1 MHACAQCPLNHQEQ
15 ECIHR
20 KYRVRVVH
28 DPDAQNLHR
37 LRMPPVRYSPH
48 FIYNILPKI
57 LSPIFQIPVTTFD
70 PRIYFNMVPKY
81 HIRPASSA
89 QDDGKKIL
97 EFTDSQLPYLASIGS
112 AEQWGSASVSVR
124 DAAQQ
129 KYKRLVER
137 SEEEQTWGT
146 DWTKIFILDAE
157 VDNDELSDDFRSLV
171 TSHDQDSRHAV
182 LPVAAMILEG
192 RSSDYTRPVLPEQDA
207 LDPFLYVRYLVTD
220 RRAGKLSQGSGQRLL
235 EHADEV
241 AGSLGVG
248 RLCLDGWNGN
258 DYLLVK

>member
-1 MHACAQCPLNHQEQ
+1 
-15 ECIHR
+15 
-20 KYRVRVVH
+20 
-28 DPDAQNLHR
+28 
-37 LRMPPVRYSPH
+37 
-48 FIYNILPKI
+48 
-57 LSPIFQIPVTTFD
+57 
-70 PRIYFNMVPKY
+70 MVPKY

-89 QDDGKKIL
+89 QEDGKKIL

-146 DWTKIFILDAE
+146 DWIKIFILDVE
-157 VDNDELSDDFRSLV
+157 VEDDDLTEDLRCLV
-171 TSHDQDSRHAV
+171 PSRGQESKRAV

-207 LDPFLYVRYLVTD
+207 NDPFLYVRYLVTD
-220 RRAGKLSQGSGQRLL
+220 RRVGRLSKGSGQKLL
-235 EHADEV
+235 EYADEV
-241 AGSLGVG
+241 AKSLGVD

-258 DYLLVK
+258 NYLLVK